1 MLVLTRKLGET
12 LLIGDN
18 IKITV
23 EKISKGQIKIGI
35 DAPREVVIA
44 REEVS
49 KKENVQNV
57 MPSASE
63 IINHIKE

>member
-1 MLVLTRKLGET
+1 MLVLTRKLGES

-23 EKISKGQIKIGI
+23 EKINKGQIKISI
-35 DAPREVVIA
+35 EAPKDVVIA

-49 KKENVQNV
+49 KKENV
-57 MPSASE
+57 
-63 IINHIKE
+63 

>member
-1 MLVLTRKLGET
+1 MRLEET

-35 DAPREVVIA
+35 EAPKEVVMA
-44 REEVS
+44 REERNTSVLIEKS
-49 KKENVQNV
+49 
-57 MPSASE
+57 
-63 IINHIKE
+63 

>member
-1 MLVLTRKLGET
+1 MKTKNRFKDKKMNQKKLITRRLVGT

-35 DAPREVVIA
+35 DAPKDMVICRDGVV
-44 REEVS
+44 
-49 KKENVQNV
+49 KKENV
-57 MPSASE
+57 
-63 IINHIKE
+63 

>member
-1 MLVLTRKLGET
+1 MLVLTRRSGEG

-35 DAPREVVIA
+35 EAPKEVVKKGK
-44 REEVS
+44 EEEINIYS
-49 KKENVQNV
+49 IKQYKERK
-57 MPSASE
+57 
-63 IINHIKE
+63 HL

>member
-1 MLVLTRKLGET
+1 MLVLTRRLGEG

-35 DAPREVVIA
+35 DAPKDVVIA
-44 REEVS
+44 RKEV
-49 KKENVQNV
+49 KQKTVDNG
-57 MPSASE
+57 
-63 IINHIKE
+63 

>member
-1 MLVLTRKLGET
+1 MLVLTRRLGEG

-35 DAPREVVIA
+35 EAPEGSVILLGMGEFGQ
-44 REEVS
+44 R
-49 KKENVQNV
+49 KDYGKLW
-57 MPSASE
+57 
-63 IINHIKE
+63 HLL